1 MAAPALIL
9 LAGPNGAGK
18 STLYDGIIRPRFP
31 DVPFVNADNHERAEL
46 QNIADPLARSEPARE
61 WADTERAP
69 FLSERRSFATET
81 VFSHESKIALIEEA
95 KAAGF
100 EVLLLIVCCD
110 DVDLLV
116 RRVAWHGK
124 HAVPVAKI
132 RERYPRTLVNLSRA
146 LPLADIV
153 HLYDNAGYPDA
164 AGETASVHRL
174 IAIVEGGVVAERT
187 QEPLP
192 NWACRVLAGARNAEG
207 RSLES

>member
-1 MAAPALIL
+1 MPAPALIL

-31 DVPFVNADNHERAEL
+31 DIAFINADNHERAQL
-46 QNIADPLARSEPARE
+46 QHLADPLARSEAARE
-61 WADTERAP
+61 WADAERAR

-110 DVDLLV
+110 NVDLLV
-116 RRVAWHGK
+116 RRVAWRVEHGK

-146 LPLADIV
+146 LPLADIGLCNFFSV
-153 HLYDNAGYPDA
+153 NWLKAV
-164 AGETASVHRL
+164 ASR
-174 IAIVEGGVVAERT
+174 
-187 QEPLP
+187 
-192 NWACRVLAGARNAEG
+192 
-207 RSLES
+207 